1 MTRRTAVRVAVVALS
16 CLLVAS
22 GCTITRNVHYQVDA
36 VPGPGYHFHI
46 YRNPTMMAWFTHDV
60 FCGWNAA
67 CTLGKVRDQANIN
80 GIPNT
85 ISGVDF
91 FFDDDVADFDD
102 ALMSTSHPWPL
113 SVNLPE
119 QYGCLGGYKN
129 LFIPHADGDW
139 YGDPPDRP
147 WCQVGQP
154 LTA

>member
-1 MTRRTAVRVAVVALS
+1 MKRRSIGRVLAVAVA
-16 CLLVAS
+16 CLLIAS
-22 GCTITRNVHYQVDA
+22 GCTITRNAHYQVDV
-36 VPGPGYHFHI
+36 VPGPGYHAHI
-46 YRNPTMMAWFTHDV
+46 YRNPTLMIWFTHDV
-60 FCGWNAA
+60 FCGWDPG
-67 CTLGKVRDQANIN
+67 CTLGKVRQQLEVN
-80 GIPNT
+80 GIFNT
-85 ISGVDF
+85 ISGLDF
-91 FFDDDVADFDD
+91 FFDDDVADFED
-102 ALMSTSHPWPL
+102 ALMSSPHPWPL